1 MPKSI
6 FKGKF
11 IWITGASSGIGEALA
26 RRFAKAEAR
35 LILSSR
41 REDELQRVA
50 DSCSGAES
58 VSVLPLDLSKP
69 ETLPG
74 IVRQALDIAG
84 QVDVMVHN
92 GGVSQRAFA
101 AQTIYAVDERIMR
114 TNFLGPGGLAKAVA

>member
-11 IWITGASSGIGEALA
+11 VWITGASSGIGEALA

-50 DSCSGAES
+50 GSCSGAES
-58 VSVLPLDLSKP
+58 VSILPMDLSKP
-69 ETLPG
+69 ETMPG
-74 IVRQALDIAG
+74 IVRQAMHIG
-84 QVDVMVHN
+84 GHSDVMIHN
-92 GGVSQRAFA
+92 CGGSPA
-101 AQTIYAVDERIMR
+101 AV
-114 TNFLGPGGLAKAVA
+114 G